1 MKIYSVYDPEFR
13 PYGQVLAGY
22 DTAPIVE
29 ALANHTPLP
38 EAVEYVVLHELA
50 HIKHHN
56 HSCSF
61 YRLVEKYMPDYRRR
75 RKMLK
80 IV

>member
-1 MKIYSVYDPEFR
+1 MAYP
-13 PYGQVLAGY
+13 
-22 DTAPIVE
+22 
-29 ALANHTPLP
+29 P

-61 YRLVEKYMPDYRRR
+61 YRLVEKYMSDYRRR